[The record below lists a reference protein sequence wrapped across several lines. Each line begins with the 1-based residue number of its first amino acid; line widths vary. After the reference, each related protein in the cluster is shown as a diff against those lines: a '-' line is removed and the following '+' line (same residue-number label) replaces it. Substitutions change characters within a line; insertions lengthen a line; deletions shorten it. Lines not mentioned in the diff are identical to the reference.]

1 MPDGCVCAAC
11 LAGWLAGGGGAGSLE
26 ETPKSVPAGVGDGLG
41 QHEGGSTDTSM
52 GWADAGTVKA
62 PFLVHL
68 HPTATECSSLRTSQS
83 GKKKKGT
90 KKKHRQKQNGF
101 SCNYHHPPPYHM
113 IRL

>member
-52 GWADAGTVKA
+52 G
-62 PFLVHL
+62 
-68 HPTATECSSLRTSQS
+68 
-83 GKKKKGT
+83 
-90 KKKHRQKQNGF
+90 
-101 SCNYHHPPPYHM
+101 
-113 IRL
+113 